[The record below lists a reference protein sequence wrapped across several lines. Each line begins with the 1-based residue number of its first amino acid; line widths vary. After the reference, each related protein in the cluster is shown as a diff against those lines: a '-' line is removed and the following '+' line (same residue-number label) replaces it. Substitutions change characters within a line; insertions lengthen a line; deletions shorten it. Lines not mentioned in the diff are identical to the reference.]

1 LVLTASD
8 GTQVPVNLSVN
19 RLSVEWCAGLP
30 GIGGSRPDR
39 AEETPKRLPPLK
51 SRHASCWKNA
61 IRLAHDLHDA
71 VNQTLFSASLIAE
84 VLPRMWE
91 KDQAEARRSL
101 EDLRRL
107 TRGALAEMRGLL
119 AELQPSTLTDTD
131 LGNLLRQL
139 GNALSGRTNIPV
151 IVTITGKFILPSEV
165 QMAFYRVC
173 QEALLEYRHACQS
186 QRR

>member
-1 LVLTASD
+1 M
-8 GTQVPVNLSVN
+8 PVNLSVN
-19 RLSVEWCAGLP
+19 RLSLNGTPDGFGLVASDLTEQKKRTEA
-30 GIGGSRPDR
+30 IVA
-39 AEETPKRLPPLK
+39 AEK
-51 SRHASCWKNA
+51 SAREMLEERQ
-61 IRLAHDLHDA
+61 RLAHDLHDA

-91 KDQAEARRSL
+91 QDQAEARRSL

-131 LGNLLRQL
+131 LGDLLRQL

-151 IVTITGKFILPSEV
+151 TVSVTKEIHPACRSPGGFLSHLPGST
-165 QMAFYRVC
+165 A
-173 QEALLEYRHACQS
+173 
-186 QRR
+186 